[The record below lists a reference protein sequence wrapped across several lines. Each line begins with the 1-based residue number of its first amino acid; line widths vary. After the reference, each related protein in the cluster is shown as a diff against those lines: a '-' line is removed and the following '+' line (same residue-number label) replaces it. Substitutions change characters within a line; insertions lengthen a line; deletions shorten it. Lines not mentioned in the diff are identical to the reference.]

1 MERLDRALAS
11 AVRGRPILMGVP
23 FDGNSSHMQGAAE
36 APSRIRET
44 LYSDAG
50 NLWTEHGIDLGKN
63 SALADAGDLDLPD
76 GPDCSETIKC
86 STRRVLTEGM
96 LPIALGGD
104 HSVTDPLV
112 RAFEDEF
119 DALELLHFDAH
130 PDLHDSFDGARS
142 SHACPFARIMER
154 GRIRRLV
161 QVGIRAT
168 NGHQRE
174 QARRFGVEVIEMN
187 DLGAAGSL
195 VFSGPVYVSVD
206 VDVLD
211 PAFAP
216 GVSHREPGG
225 VSTRELIQML
235 HRVEGRV
242 VGADVVELNPR
253 RDRDGITASACAK
266 IVKEIAGRMLR
277 GQVT

>member
-1 MERLDRALAS
+1 
-11 AVRGRPILMGVP
+11 MGIP
-23 FDGNSSHMQGAAE
+23 FDGHSSFMRGAAE
-36 APSRIRET
+36 APARIREA
-44 LYSDAG
+44 LHSEAG
-50 NLWTEHGIDLGKN
+50 NLWTENGIDLGEE
-63 SALADAGDLDLPD
+63 SALADAGDLDLAD
-76 GPDCSETIKC
+76 GSGCWETILAAA
-86 STRRVLTEGM
+86 RRSLTQGL

-119 DALELLHFDAH
+119 EALELLHFDAH
-130 PDLHDSFDGARS
+130 PDLYDSFDGSRS

-154 GRIRRLV
+154 GRVRRLV
-161 QVGIRAT
+161 QVGIRAA
-168 NGHQRE
+168 NGQQRE
-174 QARRFGVEVIEMN
+174 QARRFGVEVIEMS

-195 VFSGPVYVSVD
+195 KFAGPLYVSVD

-225 VSTRELIQML
+225 LSTRELISML
-235 HRVEGRV
+235 RRVEGRI

-266 IVKEIAGRMLR
+266 IVKEICGQMLR
-277 GQVT
+277 GRLT